1 LSRKLQAGDLILVSF
16 PVHQPKGREQEGR
29 RPAVIV
35 GLPKGKVRYPVILI
49 APLTTQSGSWVENN
63 PTLYPKLNAGIGGLS
78 KNSVVLLDQIRAV
91 DVKRVISYLGSL
103 SPREF
108 KKILEGLESMFDFEP

>member
-1 LSRKLQAGDLILVSF
+1 MSKKLQAGDLILVSL
-16 PVHQPKGREQEGR
+16 PDHQPKGREQEGR
-29 RPAVIV
+29 RPAIIV

-49 APLTTQSGSWVENN
+49 APLTTQFGFWVENN
-63 PTLYPKLNAGIGGLS
+63 PTLYPKLNAGTGGLS

-108 KKILEGLESMFDFEP
+108 QKILEGLQSIFNL

>member
-1 LSRKLQAGDLILVSF
+1 VNF
-16 PVHQPKGREQEGR
+16 EGR

-63 PTLYPKLNAGIGGLS
+63 PTLYPKLNAGTGGLS

-91 DVKRVISYLGSL
+91 DVNRVISYLGSL

-108 KKILEGLESMFDFEP
+108 KKILEGLESMFDF